1 MDVRPRSPCEYITC
15 AMDVERTEDEQ
26 ICARHRAFRLGQ
38 SGT

>member
-1 MDVRPRSPCEYITC
+1 MDVRV
-15 AMDVERTEDEQ
+15 AMRVHYLRDGRGKDIEDEQ